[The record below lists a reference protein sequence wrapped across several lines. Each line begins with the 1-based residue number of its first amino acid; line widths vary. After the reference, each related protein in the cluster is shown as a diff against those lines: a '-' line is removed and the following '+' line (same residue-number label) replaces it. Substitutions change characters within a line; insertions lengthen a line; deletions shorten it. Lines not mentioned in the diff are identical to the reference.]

1 MSLPISALEGFGLD
15 LLRETLSAK
24 LQEGA
29 QLHTISLPAGEG
41 SKIAWLHARGDV
53 IAQET
58 RDSAVHLTVRLSP
71 ENWARFQS
79 L

>member
-1 MSLPISALEGFGLD
+1 LPVGD
-15 LLRETLSAK
+15 
-24 LQEGA
+24 
-29 QLHTISLPAGEG
+29 G

-53 IAQET
+53 LDQET
-58 RDSAVHLTVRLSP
+58 QDSHVNLRVRLSP